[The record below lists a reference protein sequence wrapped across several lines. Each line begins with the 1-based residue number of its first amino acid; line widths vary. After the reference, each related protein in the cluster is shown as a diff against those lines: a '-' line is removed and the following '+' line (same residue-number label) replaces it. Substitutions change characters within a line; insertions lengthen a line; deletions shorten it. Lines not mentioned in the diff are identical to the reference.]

1 MDDDSD
7 EIDIEVLLNRIMDK
21 VTEIDYRLSKLEAE
35 VSGGDYEPLVL
46 H

>member
-1 MDDDSD
+1 MDDDS
-7 EIDIEVLLNRIMDK
+7 EEMDIEILLDRIMDK
-21 VTEIDYRLSKLEAE
+21 VTEIDYRLSKLESE